1 MSEILEKATINNKV
15 TEVVAIQKKK
25 KKTINDFFYLMIL
38 LSMYDVFTSLR
49 WTYKFTFY
57 FLHILYSLLT
67 KKDLL
72 LFMVTIEN

>member
-25 KKTINDFFYLMIL
+25 TINDFFYPMIL
-38 LSMYDVFTSLR
+38 LSMYDVFTLLR
-49 WTYKFTFY
+49 RTYKFTFY

-72 LFMVTIEN
+72 LFMVTTEN